1 MRKFLLRRLLLMVP
15 LLLGISVISFL
26 IMHLAPGDP
35 AAMDAAMNVKAD
47 PAYIRKLQAFYE
59 TDKPIPVQYWHWLK
73 KMATLNFGL
82 SFKDNR
88 PVLQVILERL
98 PATLLLSGLSE
109 ILLFLVAVPLG
120 VLAAYRQ
127 NSLYDRLVTIFSFVG
142 YSAPAF
148 WVSLL
153 LMLLFGVQWGILP
166 VSGML
171 SDNADFL
178 PWYGKLWDFLEH
190 LILPLFVT
198 TYSGLASVSRYAR
211 TSMLEVIRQDYIRTA
226 RAKGLSEFQIIF
238 RHALPNALLPI
249 ITLMGLSLPAFIG
262 GSVIIE
268 SIFSWP
274 GMGRLSYEAIVSH
287 NYPLVM
293 GTVIVAAILTM
304 AGSLLA
310 DIGYAIA
317 DPRVRYD

>member
-1 MRKFLLRRLLLMVP
+1 MVP
-15 LLLGISVISFL
+15 LLLGISILSFL
-26 IMHLAPGDP
+26 IKHLAPGEP
-35 AAMDAAMNVKAD
+35 AALDMAMNTKVD
-47 PAYIRKLQAFYE
+47 PAYIQKLQAFYE

-88 PVLQVILERL
+88 PVLQVILEKL
-98 PATLLLSGLSE
+98 PATLILSGLSE
-109 ILLFLVAVPLG
+109 ILLFLIAVPLG
-120 VLAAYRQ
+120 VLAAYYQ
-127 NSLYDRLVTIFSFVG
+127 NSLYDRFVTVFSFIG
-142 YSAPAF
+142 YSAPSF

-153 LMLLFGVQWGILP
+153 LMLLFGVQFGILP
-166 VSGML
+166 VSGMV

-178 PWYGKLWDFLEH
+178 SWYGRVWDFVQH

-198 TYSGLASVSRYAR
+198 TYGGLASISRYAR

-226 RAKGLSEFQIIF
+226 RAKGLSEFQVVF
-238 RHALPNALLPI
+238 RHALPNALIPI
-249 ITLMGLSLPAFIG
+249 ITLMGLSLPAFVG

-268 SIFSWP
+268 TIFSWP

-293 GTVIVAAILTM
+293 GTVIVAALLTVL
-304 AGSLLA
+304 GNLLA
-310 DIGYAIA
+310 DIGYALA
-317 DPRVRYD
+317 DPRVHYD